1 MLLLPPL
8 RQGRRSCLR
17 ACLEKLTE
25 SLPLVGCLR
34 NARPCYIATPR
45 PNTCG
50 FAYDTSQQSLS
61 HDQPSGARM
70 HRDTARPKTR
80 DGGAACSLGRAAPRV
95 AAAAGCLYD
104 CARGGDAA
112 GQGRRDARSLRG
124 VLFADAVR
132 PTERASPLRP
142 RLASSLANF
151 FHNPSYQILIKPAK
165 ATVRVR

>member
-1 MLLLPPL
+1 
-8 RQGRRSCLR
+8 
-17 ACLEKLTE
+17 
-25 SLPLVGCLR
+25 
-34 NARPCYIATPR
+34 
-45 PNTCG
+45 
-50 FAYDTSQQSLS
+50 
-61 HDQPSGARM
+61 M

-80 DGGAACSLGRAAPRV
+80 DGGAACSLGRAALRV

-151 FHNPSYQILIKPAK
+151 LSRPLGYKSELSDIDK
-165 ATVRVR
+165 AGEGNGAGSVKA